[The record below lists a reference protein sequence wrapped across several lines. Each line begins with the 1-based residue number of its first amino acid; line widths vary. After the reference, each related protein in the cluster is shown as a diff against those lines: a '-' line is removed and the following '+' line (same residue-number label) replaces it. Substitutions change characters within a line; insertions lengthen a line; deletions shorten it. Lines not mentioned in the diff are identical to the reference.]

1 MIQMTHCY
9 ICIACPFHSL
19 VSNNFQCV
27 KHFFVVKRFVFF
39 SAAFHTRVPKKEE
52 RKSFS
57 TGICKGSVKPNVV
70 RFVRNFRFAPV
81 LYTHSLFIKIVRI
94 QLQFNQ
100 NQNKYI
106 EKERKESH
114 SSCVY
119 IQN

>member
-1 MIQMTHCY
+1 MFIPFTCIQQFPMRKAFLRSKK
-9 ICIACPFHSL
+9 IC
-19 VSNNFQCV
+19 
-27 KHFFVVKRFVFF
+27 FF

-106 EKERKESH
+106 EKERKEPH